1 MLSPSVTRALI
12 ERFGADPTA
21 SRRAAA
27 ELALRGLTA
36 RGREVAGK
44 VALGVPT
51 CSRRRPGL
59 AGMAGGDFPLGG
71 QVVDP
76 GGGGERVWGRGG
88 HQD

>member
-1 MLSPSVTRALI
+1 MSEATVT
-12 ERFGADPTA
+12 GHV
-21 SRRAAA
+21 SRVMA
-27 ELALRGLTA
+27 
-36 RGREVAGK
+36 K
-44 VALGVPT
+44 LGGSNRVQVVIVV
-51 CSRRRPGL
+51 RDARPGL